1 MIEKDAYA
9 FFSVQDFA
17 QPVQRAGGREFNAI
31 FDAQYQEQLGV
42 SGSGPALTCATEHVA
57 DVPRG
62 EVVTVGADSYR
73 VVAVEPDGTG
83 ITVLR
88 LQRT

>member
-1 MIEKDAYA
+1 MIENDAYA

-17 QPVQRAGGREFNAI
+17 QPVTRGGGRQFNAI
-31 FDAQYQEQLGV
+31 FDAQYQEGLGIA
-42 SGSGPALTCATEHVA
+42 GSGPALTCATE
-57 DVPRG
+57 DVRDMRRD
-62 EVVTVGADSYR
+62 EQVTIEAGKFR
-73 VVAVEPDGTG
+73 VVGIEPDGTG

>member
-1 MIEKDAYA
+1 MFDEDLGA
-9 FFSVQDFA
+9 FL
-17 QPVQRAGGREFNAI
+17 RAEDHGTECSIKGRTLYAI

-42 SGSGPALTCATEHVA
+42 SGSGPALTCATEDVA